1 MKHVSLWIW
10 VKTHQV
16 QTDAHVLFSL
26 VICHVAIQS
35 LPSYH
40 VPIVFAW
47 QRQGGSLANR
57 VHSPEIWYPITVESP
72 QQLLVTL
79 LRNMDYGTK
88 FQVDSITE
96 NAEVAQERNK
106 KVQVNIGW
114 CLSRFRPGAPTTS
127 SLCVRKLAHL
137 PVTCREFMQLLT
149 RIIPWMFNNRE

>member
-47 QRQGGSLANR
+47 QRQGGSLANL
-57 VHSPEIWYPITVESP
+57 VHSPEI
-72 QQLLVTL
+72 
-79 LRNMDYGTK
+79 
-88 FQVDSITE
+88 
-96 NAEVAQERNK
+96 
-106 KVQVNIGW
+106 
-114 CLSRFRPGAPTTS
+114 
-127 SLCVRKLAHL
+127 
-137 PVTCREFMQLLT
+137 
-149 RIIPWMFNNRE
+149 